1 MSRGRC
7 PVARSF
13 PTHANP
19 KDCNERRIHP
29 PTTRAHQTVYI
40 TETAPP
46 NLVKGAIGALLGSLI
61 GGAIWGGICIGTEN
75 GGGGYAAIGVG
86 ALAGIGAS
94 KFAGGKSAMLGVIA
108 ALFSIFGIFAGKYI
122 FVAHDMS
129 SFEEQFEEQV
139 MQSPEMALVPE
150 SQRSLFLALATTEFE
165 KLYGAK
171 PKDIGFFSVG
181 PVTKMM
187 FEPESEIF
195 GGLDILF
202 AIFALVAAWRFANE
216 DSVVAES

>member
-1 MSRGRC
+1 MFRAGVQSRGVSQRLTD
-7 PVARSF
+7 AK
-13 PTHANP
+13 P

-29 PTTRAHQTVYI
+29 QPVYI

-86 ALAGIGAS
+86 ALVGIGAS

-108 ALFSIFGIFAGKYI
+108 ALFSIFGVLSGKYI
-122 FVAHDMS
+122 FVAHDMLS
-129 SFEEQFEEQV
+129 FEEQV
-139 MQSPEMALVPE
+139 MQSNEMVSVPE
-150 SQRSLFLALATTEFE
+150 SQRSLFLAKATTEFE
-165 KLYGAK
+165 KLHGAK

-187 FEPESEIF
+187 FRPESEIF
-195 GGLDILF
+195 DGLDILF
-202 AIFALVAAWRFANE
+202 AIFALGWAWFYANE

>member
-1 MSRGRC
+1 MSEEYT
-7 PVARSF
+7 PQ
-13 PTHANP
+13 P
-19 KDCNERRIHP
+19 
-29 PTTRAHQTVYI
+29 VYI

-61 GGAIWGGICIGTEN
+61 GGAIWGGISIGTGMEV
-75 GGGGYAAIGVG
+75 GYVAIGVG

-108 ALFSIFGIFAGKYI
+108 ALFSIFGGLSGKYI

-150 SQRSLFLALATTEFE
+150 SQRSLFLAMATTEFE

-187 FEPESEIF
+187 FRPESEIF
-195 GGLDILF
+195 DGLDILF
-202 AIFALVAAWRFANE
+202 AIFALVAAWKYANE
-216 DSVVAES
+216 ASVVVES

>member
-1 MSRGRC
+1 MSEEYT
-7 PVARSF
+7 PQPE
-13 PTHANP
+13 PT
-19 KDCNERRIHP
+19 
-29 PTTRAHQTVYI
+29 QTVYI

-61 GGAIWGGICIGTEN
+61 GGAIWGGIGIGTGMEV
-75 GGGGYAAIGVG
+75 GYVAIGVG

-108 ALFSIFGIFAGKYI
+108 ALFSIFGVFAGKYI
-122 FVAHDMS
+122 FVAHEFS

-150 SQRSLFLALATTEFE
+150 SQRSLFLAMATTEFE

-187 FEPESEIF
+187 FGPESEIF
-195 GGLDILF
+195 DGLDILF
-202 AIFALVAAWRFANE
+202 AIFALVAAWKYANE
-216 DSVVAES
+216 ASVVVES

>member
-1 MSRGRC
+1 MSEEYT
-7 PVARSF
+7 PQPE
-13 PTHANP
+13 PT
-19 KDCNERRIHP
+19 
-29 PTTRAHQTVYI
+29 QTVYI
-40 TETAPP
+40 PESAPP
-46 NLVKGAIGALLGSLI
+46 NLVKGAIGALLGSLL
-61 GGAIWGGICIGTEN
+61 GGAIWGGIAIGN
-75 GGGGYAAIGVG
+75 GLEVVYVAFGVG

-150 SQRSLFLALATTEFE
+150 SQRSLFLALATTEFK

-181 PVTKMM
+181 PVTKIM
-187 FEPESEIF
+187 FASDSKF
-195 GGLDILF
+195 FDALDILF
-202 AIFALVAAWRFANE
+202 AFFAMVTAWKCANKGP
-216 DSVVAES
+216 VVAES

>member
-1 MSRGRC
+1 MPSRAELPNAQRTQSQRIVISEEYT
-7 PVARSF
+7 PQPE
-13 PTHANP
+13 PTQP
-19 KDCNERRIHP
+19 
-29 PTTRAHQTVYI
+29 VYI

-46 NLVKGAIGALLGSLI
+46 NLVKGAISALLGSLI

-86 ALAGIGAS
+86 ALVGIGAS

-108 ALFSIFGIFAGKYI
+108 ALFSIFGVLSGKYI

-129 SFEEQFEEQV
+129 SFEEQV

-181 PVTKMM
+181 PVTKIM
-187 FEPESEIF
+187 FDPDSKLF
-195 GGLDILF
+195 DALDILF
-202 AIFALVAAWRFANE
+202 AFFALVTAWKCANDAAA
-216 DSVVAES
+216 VAES

>member
-1 MSRGRC
+1 MSEEYT
-7 PVARSF
+7 PQHE
-13 PTHANP
+13 PT
-19 KDCNERRIHP
+19 
-29 PTTRAHQTVYI
+29 QTVYI

-46 NLVKGAIGALLGSLI
+46 NLVKGAIGALIGSLL
-61 GGAIWGGICIGTEN
+61 GGAIWGGIGIGTGMEV
-75 GGGGYAAIGVG
+75 GYVAIGVG
-86 ALAGIGAS
+86 ALAGIGAA
-94 KFAGGKSAMLGVIA
+94 KLGGGKSAMLGVIA
-108 ALFSIFGIFAGKYI
+108 AIFSIFGVFAGKYI

-129 SFEEQFEEQV
+129 SFEEQI
-139 MQSPEMALVPE
+139 MQSHEMALVPADE
-150 SQRSLFLALATTEFE
+150 QNLAMAFVKAEFE
-165 KLYGAK
+165 KQYGAK

>member
-1 MSRGRC
+1 MSEEYT
-7 PVARSF
+7 PQPE
-13 PTHANP
+13 PTQP
-19 KDCNERRIHP
+19 
-29 PTTRAHQTVYI
+29 VYI

-46 NLVKGAIGALLGSLI
+46 NLVKDAILAHCLARCWAVPFGAALPLATGWKWS
-61 GGAIWGGICIGTEN
+61 TSPS
-75 GGGGYAAIGVG
+75 GVG

-129 SFEEQFEEQV
+129 SFEEQV

-150 SQRSLFLALATTEFE
+150 SQRSLFLALATTVFE

-181 PVTKMM
+181 PVTKIM
-187 FEPESEIF
+187 FDPDSKF
-195 GGLDILF
+195 SDALDILF
-202 AIFALVAAWRFANE
+202 AFFAMVTAWKCANKG
-216 DSVVAES
+216 SVVAES

>member
-1 MSRGRC
+1 MSEEYT
-7 PVARSF
+7 PQPE
-13 PTHANP
+13 PT
-19 KDCNERRIHP
+19 
-29 PTTRAHQTVYI
+29 QTVYI

-61 GGAIWGGICIGTEN
+61 GGAIWGGIGIGTGMEV
-75 GGGGYAAIGVG
+75 GYVAIGVG

-108 ALFSIFGIFAGKYI
+108 ALFSIFGVFASKYI
-122 FVAHDMS
+122 FVAHEFS
-129 SFEEQFEEQV
+129 SFEEQV

-150 SQRSLFLALATTEFE
+150 SQRSLFLAMATTEFE

-187 FEPESEIF
+187 FGPESEIF

-202 AIFALVAAWRFANE
+202 AIFALVAAWKFANE
-216 DSVVAES
+216 DSVGAES

>member
-1 MSRGRC
+1 MFRAGVQSRGVSQRLTD
-7 PVARSF
+7 AK
-13 PTHANP
+13 P

-29 PTTRAHQTVYI
+29 QPVYI

-75 GGGGYAAIGVG
+75 GGGGYATIGVG
-86 ALAGIGAS
+86 ALVGIGAS

-108 ALFSIFGIFAGKYI
+108 ALFSIFGVLSGKYI
-122 FVAHDMS
+122 FVAHDML

-139 MQSPEMALVPE
+139 MQSNSLWVSVPE
-150 SQRSLFLALATTEFE
+150 SQRSLFLAKATTEFE
-165 KLYGAK
+165 KLHGAK

-187 FEPESEIF
+187 FRPESEIF
-195 GGLDILF
+195 DGLDILF
-202 AIFALVAAWRFANE
+202 AIFALGWAWFYANE

>member
-1 MSRGRC
+1 MSEEYT
-7 PVARSF
+7 PQPE
-13 PTHANP
+13 PT
-19 KDCNERRIHP
+19 
-29 PTTRAHQTVYI
+29 QTVYI

-61 GGAIWGGICIGTEN
+61 GGAIWGGIGIGTGMEV
-75 GGGGYAAIGVG
+75 GYVAIGVG

-108 ALFSIFGIFAGKYI
+108 ALFSIFGVFAGKYI
-122 FVAHDMS
+122 FVAHDIS
-129 SFEEQFEEQV
+129 SFEEQV

-150 SQRSLFLALATTEFE
+150 SQRSLFLAMATTEFE

-187 FEPESEIF
+187 FGPESEIF

-202 AIFALVAAWRFANE
+202 AIFALVAAWKFANE
-216 DSVVAES
+216 DSVGAES

>member
-1 MSRGRC
+1 MFRAGVQSRGVSQRLTD
-7 PVARSF
+7 AK
-13 PTHANP
+13 P

-29 PTTRAHQTVYI
+29 QPVYI

-86 ALAGIGAS
+86 ALVGIGAS

-108 ALFSIFGIFAGKYI
+108 ALFSIFGVLSGKYI
-122 FVAHDMS
+122 FVAHDML

-139 MQSPEMALVPE
+139 MQSNSLWVSVPE
-150 SQRSLFLALATTEFE
+150 SQRSLFLAKATTEFE
-165 KLYGAK
+165 KLHGAK

-187 FEPESEIF
+187 FRPESEIF
-195 GGLDILF
+195 DGLDILF
-202 AIFALVAAWRFANE
+202 AIFALVAAWFYANE

>member
-1 MSRGRC
+1 MSEEY
-7 PVARSF
+7 
-13 PTHANP
+13 T
-19 KDCNERRIHP
+19 P
-29 PTTRAHQTVYI
+29 PTRAHPNCLYP
-40 TETAPP
+40 ESAPP
-46 NLVKGAIGALLGSLI
+46 NLVKGAIGALLGSLL
-61 GGAIWGGICIGTEN
+61 GGAIWGGIAIGN
-75 GGGGYAAIGVG
+75 GLEVVYVAFGVG

-181 PVTKMM
+181 PVTKIM
-187 FEPESEIF
+187 FDPDSKF
-195 GGLDILF
+195 FDALDILF
-202 AIFALVAAWRFANE
+202 AFFAMVTAWKCANKG
-216 DSVVAES
+216 SVVAES

>member
-1 MSRGRC
+1 MSEEYT
-7 PVARSF
+7 PQ
-13 PTHANP
+13 P
-19 KDCNERRIHP
+19 
-29 PTTRAHQTVYI
+29 VYI

-86 ALAGIGAS
+86 ALVGIGAS

-108 ALFSIFGIFAGKYI
+108 ALFSIFGVLSGKYI
-122 FVAHDMS
+122 FVAHDMLS
-129 SFEEQFEEQV
+129 FEEQV
-139 MQSPEMALVPE
+139 MQSNEMVSVPE
-150 SQRSLFLALATTEFE
+150 SQRSLFLAKATTEFE
-165 KLYGAK
+165 KLHGAK

-187 FEPESEIF
+187 FRPESEIF
-195 GGLDILF
+195 DGLDILF
-202 AIFALVAAWRFANE
+202 AIFALVAAWFYANE
-216 DSVVAES
+216 DSVVVES